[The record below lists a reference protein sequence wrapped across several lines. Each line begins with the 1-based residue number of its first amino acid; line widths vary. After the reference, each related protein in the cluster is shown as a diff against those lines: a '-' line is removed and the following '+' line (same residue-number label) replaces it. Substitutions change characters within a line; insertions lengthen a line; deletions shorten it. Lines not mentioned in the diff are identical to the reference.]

1 MNSLPTTGN
10 ACRPAANQCIVAS
23 VMTKSEAGLM
33 SRVTRILV
41 MLGIITSAC
50 QTQVVAPTTVD
61 LDALNK
67 EIDLEVERACA
78 IIKSG
83 DESTISNI
91 QGIFNYKHQ
100 WAVVASNPEIQD
112 AIKTCASIDY
122 LIEIALGNEFG
133 DSEARV
139 HKWKTDVVFRVMG
152 TPTNSDSAVLN
163 AVLAELD
170 GLIGT
175 ITISRDDDAANGVP
189 VHFVP
194 VSEMSQILPQ
204 YETGNSGFFWH
215 WWDGSGHL
223 YDGVVLIGSDVFEP
237 KRHHIIR
244 EEITQL
250 LGLAMDSF
258 RNPTSIFQQSDT
270 DVNRFAPLD
279 EAVISL
285 LYDSRVQSNATAA
298 EMKAALGWSFSSN

>member
-1 MNSLPTTGN
+1 MTK
-10 ACRPAANQCIVAS
+10 PAA
-23 VMTKSEAGLM
+23 GFM
-33 SRVTRILV
+33 SRVAGILV
-41 MLGIITSAC
+41 TLGIITSAC

-61 LDALNK
+61 LDALSK
-67 EIDLEVERACA
+67 EIDFEVERACA
-78 IIKSG
+78 TIKSG
-83 DESTISNI
+83 NESTISDI
-91 QGIFNYKHQ
+91 QGMLSYNHQ
-100 WAVVASNPEIQD
+100 WAVVASESEIED
-112 AIKTCASIDY
+112 AIKTCAAIDY

-139 HKWKTDVVFRVMG
+139 HKWKTNVVFRAMG
-152 TPTNSDSAVLN
+152 TPTTSDSAVLD
-163 AVLAELD
+163 AVLADLD
-170 GLIGT
+170 RLIGT
-175 ITISRDDDAANGVP
+175 ITIFRDDDAENGVP

-194 VSEMSQILPQ
+194 MSEMSQILPQ

-215 WWDGSGHL
+215 WWDGSGQL
-223 YDGVVLIGSDVFEP
+223 YDGVVLIGTDVVEH

-258 RNPTSIFQQSDT
+258 RYPTSIFQQSDT

-285 LYDSRVQSNATAA
+285 LYDSRVRPNATAV
-298 EMKAALGWSFSSN
+298 EIRAALGWSFSSN

>member
-1 MNSLPTTGN
+1 MAGVTTKPVPGF
-10 ACRPAANQCIVAS
+10 V
-23 VMTKSEAGLM
+23 
-33 SRVTRILV
+33 SRVAGTLV
-41 MLGIITSAC
+41 TLGIVTSAC

-61 LDALNK
+61 LDALSK
-67 EIDLEVERACA
+67 EIDFEVERACA
-78 IIKSG
+78 AIKSG
-83 DESTISNI
+83 NESTISDI
-91 QGIFNYKHQ
+91 QGILSYNHQ
-100 WAVVASNPEIQD
+100 WQVVASEAEIEE

-139 HKWKTDVVFRVMG
+139 HKWKTDIVFRAMG
-152 TPTNSDSAVLN
+152 TPTTSDSAVLD
-163 AVLAELD
+163 AVLADLD
-170 GLIGT
+170 RLIGA
-175 ITISRDDDAANGVP
+175 ITIARDDHAENGVP

-194 VSEMSQILPQ
+194 MSEMSQVLRQ

-215 WWDGSGHL
+215 WWDGSGQL
-223 YDGVVLIGSDVFEP
+223 YDGVVLIGTDVSEH

-244 EEITQL
+244 EEITQV

-258 RNPTSIFQQSDT
+258 RYPTSIFQQSDI

-285 LYDSRVQSNATAA
+285 LYDSRVRMNATAV
-298 EMKAALGWSFSSN
+298 EIRAALAWSFSSN